1 MKTNRTIF
9 AAVSA
14 IAFPF
19 ILAIV
24 FAVSL
29 PLFVKAQCI
38 TLSFQ
43 ASDYNG
49 SNISCYGAN
58 DGAAFVNAIGANRFF
73 TYQWS
78 NGQTDAQAQN
88 LSAGT
93 YTVTVSDNTGCVVT
107 GSVQIN
113 QPAPM
118 TFTTQTVSTSY
129 GYNLKCNGDANGRLT
144 SLATGGTGKILYNW
158 SNGNQTAFATDLSAG
173 SYSISATDENGCVA
187 VNNVTIT
194 QPTAVSTTAM
204 VISQPSAAG
213 ATDAEAIAQANGG
226 CGNYSFEWSNGELSN
241 ELYNVGAGLYTVKAI
256 DALGCSA
263 IATVSIVNPLST
275 TITTTG
281 SQGGRSNTSRGSG
294 SQILRP

>member
-1 MKTNRTIF
+1 MKTNKTIF

-29 PLFVKAQCI
+29 PLFVKAQCM

-43 ASDYNG
+43 ASDFNG
-49 SNISCYGAN
+49 SNISCFGAN
-58 DGAAFVNAIGANRFF
+58 DGAVFVNAIGPNRQMN
-73 TYQWS
+73 YQWS

-88 LSAGT
+88 LTAGT
-93 YTVTVSDNTGCVVT
+93 YTVTVTDNSGCVAT
-107 GSVQIN
+107 GSFQIN

-118 TFTTQTVSTSY
+118 TFTTQSVSTSY

-158 SNGNQTAFATDLSAG
+158 SNGNQTAFATGLSAG
-173 SYSISATDENGCVA
+173 TYSISATDENGCIA

-194 QPTAVSTTAM
+194 QPTAISATAI

-213 ATDAEAIAQANGG
+213 ATDAEAMASAIGG
-226 CGNYSFEWSNGELSN
+226 CGSYTFEWSNGELSN
-241 ELYNVGAGLYTVKAI
+241 ELYNVGAGLYSVKAI

-263 IATVSIVNPLST
+263 TVSISIVNPLST
-275 TITTTG
+275 TITTG
-281 SQGGRSNTSRGSG
+281 NQGGRSNSSRGNG
-294 SQILRP
+294 AQVLRP